1 MGLQGLFCC
10 KKEGKSDDMK
20 VVDLLE
26 QMICERIEMLLNGR
40 SDEAIQEEKEFKD
53 RMEEFIGQMDK
64 EW

>member
-1 MGLQGLFCC
+1 
-10 KKEGKSDDMK
+10 MK